1 VGSRLNLAEA
11 AMLGRY
17 ADEVRGRY
25 CRFCAKCE
33 SSCPHG
39 VAVADVNRYFMY
51 DAYYDR
57 HDEARHRYG
66 ALTPRRSAAACAD
79 CAAPCEA
86 ACPFGRPV
94 RAELVEAH
102 RRLA

>member
-1 VGSRLNLAEA
+1 
-11 AMLGRY
+11 
-17 ADEVRGRY
+17 
-25 CRFCAKCE
+25 
-33 SSCPHG
+33 

-66 ALTPRRSAAACAD
+66 ALTQRRSAAACAD

>member
-1 VGSRLNLAEA
+1 
-11 AMLGRY
+11 
-17 ADEVRGRY
+17 
-25 CRFCAKCE
+25 
-33 SSCPHG
+33 
-39 VAVADVNRYFMY
+39 MY

-66 ALTPRRSAAACAD
+66 ALAPRRSAAACVG
-79 CAAPCEA
+79 CGAPCEA